1 MEDYIVR
8 IYRRREEEG
17 GLFGV
22 VEEVGIEGKKVFR
35 SMAELVRL
43 LQGDPLEAGSGSGPT
58 HADPTGTIPGGRQ

>member
-8 IYRRREEEG
+8 IYRRRAEEG

-22 VEEVGIEGKKVFR
+22 VEEVGIEGKKAFR

-43 LQGDPLEAGSGSGPT
+43 LQGYPHEAGSGSGAP
-58 HADPTGTIPGGRQ
+58 HADPTGTISGGRP